1 MCVRLCLTCVYV
13 GWWCVSRLQWIQ
25 VKDFI
30 SPDVRN
36 ELQDW
41 RRRRGGGGGRCLLT
55 LTSVSDGRDRRRAPP
70 AGDDDTRQKYREV
83 TSPSGST
90 ELLTG
95 RVFIYTIKMCS
106 WVFTANCQRFHK
118 LQLTTNSYCKVFIA

>member
-70 AGDDDTRQKYREV
+70 AGDDDTR
-83 TSPSGST
+83 
-90 ELLTG
+90 
-95 RVFIYTIKMCS
+95 
-106 WVFTANCQRFHK
+106 H
-118 LQLTTNSYCKVFIA
+118 

>member
-1 MCVRLCLTCVYV
+1 MCMCLTCVYV

-36 ELQDW
+36 ELQDGRRR
-41 RRRRGGGGGRCLLT
+41 RRRRGGGGGGQCLLT
-55 LTSVSDGRDRRRAPP
+55 RTSVSDSRDRRRAPP
-70 AGDDDTRQKYREV
+70 GGDDDTRHQNREV
-83 TSPSGST
+83 TTPSAST

-106 WVFTANCQRFHK
+106 WVFTANCQHCPK
-118 LQLTTNSYCKVFIA
+118 LHQTTNSYC